1 MKNAILF
8 HIFLLCICCMACTGT
23 TKEPVAD
30 VTLDCRLSFPI
41 TPMSP
46 FPHISLPY
54 ASDCRSRETKQ

>member
-30 VTLDCRLSFPI
+30 VTLDELPSI

>member
-30 VTLDCRLSFPI
+30 VTLDELPSIFPG
-41 TPMSP
+41 SV
-46 FPHISLPY
+46 
-54 ASDCRSRETKQ
+54 